1 MNCIPWA
8 IYCQNLGCYCGFKV
22 LQCSFCARTFSVGG
36 VWEPLEVARN
46 PIYDNITRPLIP
58 ICISGNIS
66 NSEFCPFELVHSRSP
81 ATMTKI
87 LDGTCFLLLRN
98 YSFYKHSNKVANA
111 ILGHYLLW
119 SISLNVSD
127 WSSQSITTT
136 KSLLVQGSVGN
147 SKPVSNK
154 KEWSGLA

>member
-81 ATMTKI
+81 AAVTKI

-98 YSFYKHSNKVANA
+98 YSFYKHSNKVAIMLFLVIICCEASVWMLVIEAPKASQPQN
-111 ILGHYLLW
+111 HY
-119 SISLNVSD
+119 SCR
-127 WSSQSITTT
+127 
-136 KSLLVQGSVGN
+136 LVLETQNQCWIKRNGVD
-147 SKPVSNK
+147 
-154 KEWSGLA
+154 

>member
-58 ICISGNIS
+58 RFAFQEISRT
-66 NSEFCPFELVHSRSP
+66 RS
-81 ATMTKI
+81 
-87 LDGTCFLLLRN
+87 FVLLN
-98 YSFYKHSNKVANA
+98 WCTAAVQ
-111 ILGHYLLW
+111 LLW
-119 SISLNVSD
+119 PRYWMGLVFCCWEITVFTNIAIKLLMLFLVIICCEASVWMLVIEAPKA
-127 WSSQSITTT
+127 SQPQNHYSCRVVLETQNQCRI
-136 KSLLVQGSVGN
+136 KRNGVD
-147 SKPVSNK
+147 
-154 KEWSGLA
+154 